1 MPTKHLLVTTNKLTY
16 SEGKK
21 IASLEIF
28 FDEELGKNYWDY
40 KDFNNNLIRYYAEDA
55 QIMEKTI
62 SPWLKKSVIV
72 TRDFSESMKPA
83 TSWRTAEH
91 EEELA
96 EEAREQFAITPI
108 MFPIFNIS
116 GGGSRH
122 VGDGIWVARCRSCNK
137 AMTYYGAQ
145 ARNSTI
151 GDHEVEAHND
161 EVAGIN
167 IAMLPSSTVNQK

>member
-1 MPTKHLLVTTNKLTY
+1 MSAKHLLVTTNKLTY

-21 IASLEIF
+21 ISSLEIF
-28 FDEELGKNYWDY
+28 FDEKLGKNYWDY
-40 KDFNNNLIRYYAEDA
+40 KDFNNNLIRYYAEDVA
-55 QIMEKTI
+55 TMEKTI
-62 SPWLKKSVIV
+62 KPWLKKNVTV

-83 TSWRTAEH
+83 VSWRSAER

-96 EEAREQFAITPI
+96 EEAREQYAITPI
-108 MFPIFNIS
+108 MFPVFTIS
-116 GGGSRH
+116 GGSSRH

-145 ARNSTI
+145 GRHSTI
-151 GDHEVEAHND
+151 GDHEVEEHND

-167 IAMLPSSTVNQK
+167 VAMLPSSMMNQK

>member
-1 MPTKHLLVTTNKLTY
+1 MVAKHLLVTTNKLTY
-16 SEGKK
+16 SRGKR

-28 FDEELGKNYWDY
+28 FDKEMGVNYWNY
-40 KDFNNNLIRYYAEDA
+40 TDFQNNIFPYYAKDSKT
-55 QIMEKTI
+55 MEKI
-62 SPWLKKSVIV
+62 IKPWLEDDVIV

-83 TSWRTAEH
+83 VSWRSAER

-96 EEAREQFAITPI
+96 EEAREQFAITPV

-116 GGGSRH
+116 GGSSRH

-145 ARNSTI
+145 SRHSTI
-151 GDHEVEAHND
+151 GDHEVEMHDD

-167 IAMLPSSTVNQK
+167 VAMLPSSTLYQK